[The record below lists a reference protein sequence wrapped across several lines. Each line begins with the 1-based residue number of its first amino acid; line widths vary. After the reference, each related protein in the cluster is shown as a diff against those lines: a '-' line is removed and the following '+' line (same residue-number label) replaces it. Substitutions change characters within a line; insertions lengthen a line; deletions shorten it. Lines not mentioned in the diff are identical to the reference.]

1 MYEGRWKGR
10 PVALKVCY
18 CVEITPERIEQI
30 VAEGAAL
37 GVIRHENVIEVR
49 ARWWWLR
56 AVTADW
62 CGEGLA
68 FMHACHCAGV
78 RHRGR
83 ATGGMPRDGAGSAL
97 ATRDAE

>member
-37 GVIRHENVIEVR
+37 GGIRHENVIEVR
-49 ARWWWLR
+49 ARWWLQGGWRGNRLVRPLLR
-56 AVTADW
+56 CTASRS
-62 CGEGLA
+62 
-68 FMHACHCAGV
+68 HRRQCA
-78 RHRGR
+78 
-83 ATGGMPRDGAGSAL
+83 S
-97 ATRDAE
+97 